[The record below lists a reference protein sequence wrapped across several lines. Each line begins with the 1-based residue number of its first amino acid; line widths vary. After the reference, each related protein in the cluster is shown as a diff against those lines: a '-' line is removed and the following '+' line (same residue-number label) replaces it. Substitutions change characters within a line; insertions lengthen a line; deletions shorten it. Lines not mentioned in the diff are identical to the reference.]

1 MKTHTIRFAQNNG
14 PMSNVVA
21 PTQWSNHYYI
31 ITGDTKHD
39 LGKATWIKLSES
51 KKTLVAT
58 IDGKD
63 RTFKCYAIF
72 EAPTGYYE
80 PVVIYESAEYIERI
94 THQRAKED
102 KANAAVV
109 AFGWLKV
116 ATHAMMKRNARAQLA
131 QMAS

>member
-14 PMSNVVA
+14 PMSNVIA
-21 PTQWSNHYYI
+21 PTKWSNHYYI

-39 LGKATWIKLSES
+39 LSKATWIKVSES

-80 PVVIYESAEYIERI
+80 PVAIYESAEYIERV
-94 THQRAKED
+94 TRQRAKED
-102 KANAAVV
+102 KANGIITEFA
-109 AFGWLKV
+109 WLKLSV
-116 ATHAMMKRNARAQLA
+116 RQMMKRNARAQLA